1 MTLINVA
8 TEEYDKFLEKQN
20 SFLLEKMKGSNFD
33 EASYV
38 SGMTHTYDSS
48 IGRPFLS
55 TSEKNM
61 LNKQL
66 ETEKNNFQRSIADLK
81 AQYDLTTQH
90 RQSLEEK
97 LYLLEADRLKFLT
110 YSYMILF

>member
-20 SFLLEKMKGSNFD
+20 SFLLDKMKASNFD
-33 EASYV
+33 ETSYV

-61 LNKQL
+61 LNKQVSFHQAHF
-66 ETEKNNFQRSIADLK
+66 T
-81 AQYDLTTQH
+81 
-90 RQSLEEK
+90 
-97 LYLLEADRLKFLT
+97 
-110 YSYMILF
+110 